1 MGGAPEGSPSCS
13 SLWSSFPHTSSHS
26 PSLRLYTHFP
36 WNHAGPW
43 GSGSHAAMDAV
54 EVFLKTDL
62 KQMWPLLEVEEFP
75 VSGRVSG
82 RTDRSS
88 LPTLCK
94 GLIHF
99 ICLFTMC
106 QPLLE
111 ARSAEMGMVLMLSWP
126 FLQHHEQRSV
136 QKRQSTSTYCLDN

>member
-1 MGGAPEGSPSCS
+1 MVF
-13 SLWSSFPHTSSHS
+13 LSSHS

-43 GSGSHAAMDAV
+43 GSGSLAAMDTV
-54 EVFLKTDL
+54 EVFLETEL
-62 KQMWPLLEVEEFP
+62 NRMWPLLEVEAFP

-82 RTDRSS
+82 RADRSS

-99 ICLFTMC
+99 ICLLSIC

-111 ARSAEMGMVLMLSWP
+111 ARSAEMAMVLILSWP
-126 FLQHHEQRSV
+126 FLQHHEQRSL
-136 QKRQSTSTYCLDN
+136 QKRQSTNTCCLDN